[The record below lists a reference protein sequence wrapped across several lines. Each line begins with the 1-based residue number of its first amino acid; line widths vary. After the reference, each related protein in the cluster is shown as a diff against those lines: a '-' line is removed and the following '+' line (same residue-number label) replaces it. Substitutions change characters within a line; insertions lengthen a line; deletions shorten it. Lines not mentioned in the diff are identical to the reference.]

1 MLLGER
7 MSTNG
12 GFLFR
17 WRSFVPLIFLPLMLL
32 TFPATEPV
40 ERFLGEIGEEV
51 FEGFC
56 LLLVVGGLLVRALTV
71 GFVPGGTSGRNTRR
85 QVAKVLNTSGLY
97 SLTRNPLYV
106 GNCLTYLGIVL
117 LTQNLLLALTFAL
130 FLVIYYERIIMAEE
144 AFLLKTFGQDYADWA
159 VNVPAF
165 LPRTTG
171 WTRPDM
177 RFSIRS
183 VLRREYPSWFA
194 ALILLSVVEL
204 SETVLGT
211 ERGEGFDREWLAL
224 LAVGAVV
231 YLALHILRRRTRV
244 LDVAGR

>member
-1 MLLGER
+1 
-7 MSTNG
+7 
-12 GFLFR
+12 
-17 WRSFVPLIFLPLMLL
+17 
-32 TFPATEPV
+32 
-40 ERFLGEIGEEV
+40 
-51 FEGFC
+51 
-56 LLLVVGGLLVRALTV
+56 VVGGLLVRALTV

-85 QVAKVLNTSGLY
+85 QVAKTLNTSGLY

-183 VLRREYPSWFA
+183 VLGREYPSWFA